1 METTINALDALR
13 ALLDATPA
21 NPVPVDRTTL
31 AVAVD
36 ELAAQRSDRN
46 WIGDLD
52 DLQQFVDVVED
63 GAVTPDDVA
72 VARDAIRA
80 LHDTLAGRAG

>member
-1 METTINALDALR
+1 MTEALSTMKNRPTDTSGADAFGSAHYGNGHPLDRGGADVTGR
-13 ALLDATPA
+13 A
-21 NPVPVDRTTL
+21 
-31 AVAVD
+31 
-36 ELAAQRSDRN
+36 

-63 GAVTPDDVA
+63 GTVTPDDVA

>member
-1 METTINALDALR
+1 METTVNALDALR
-13 ALLDATPA
+13 ALLEATPA
-21 NPVPVDRTTL
+21 NPVPIDRATL

-36 ELAAQRSDRN
+36 ELAALRSNRN
-46 WIGDLD
+46 WMGDLD

-63 GAVTPDDVA
+63 GTVTPDDVV
-72 VARDAIRA
+72 VAREALGA